1 MIISSLRPF
10 DDGRGDLGTGMGA
23 IDDFNSILFCQTQS
37 GAGSQLLGFY
47 EGFANQIQLFD
58 HAHIIIHIDLRRS

>member
-37 GAGSQLLGFY
+37 GLGFY

>member
-37 GAGSQLLGFY
+37 GAGSQLVGF
-47 EGFANQIQLFD
+47 
-58 HAHIIIHIDLRRS
+58 